1 MAEIVLSAL
10 LTVVFEKLS
19 STAVNK
25 IARSK
30 KIHSELKKWES
41 SLSMIQ
47 ALLMDAS
54 QKEVTDEVVKRWLN
68 SLEHLAYDIDDVLD
82 TLATEAMHHE
92 FVNESEALT
101 NKVRKL
107 IPSCCTSF
115 PFNTRMISKLDN
127 ITTKLQELVAQKND
141 LGLSVK
147 TEQFIRNKNRSYQ
160 TSVGNLKGIVGREGD
175 KKVLLDKL
183 LGDDQCNENFSIVPI
198 VGMGGMGKTT
208 LARLLYDDKKVKDH
222 FELKAWVCVS
232 EDFDSFKIS
241 EEIFQSVSGESKK
254 FKNLNLLQEALRDQ
268 LVGKRFLLV
277 LDDVWSDKIED
288 WETLVGPFY
297 AGAPGSKIII
307 TTRKKEL
314 LRQLGHDHPYDLRKL
329 SHNDALALFAQ
340 HALGEANF
348 DSHLT
353 LREHGEGIVKKCDG
367 LPLALRALGCLLR
380 TKIDEEE
387 WKEVLNDE
395 IWRLQ
400 DGGDIVPALRLSYQ
414 ELSACVKQLFAYC
427 SLLPKDCVFEKE
439 DLILLWMAEGFLR
452 QSNTSKSMERLGE
465 EYFEELL
472 SRSFFQAVPGDE
484 SLFVMHDLINDL
496 ATYVAGDF
504 FARLDIDMEKDFG
517 KDAPKQYRHMSVI
530 RERYISY
537 KKFKAFERAKSLRTL
552 LVVPVLVRDSSDYFF
567 LSSKVMV
574 DLIPELPYLRV
585 LCLSHLQIDEVPESV
600 GKLKHLRYLNLSR
613 TEITHL
619 PEDVCNLFNLQ
630 TLIVFGCSKLT
641 KLPDSFLKLKNLR
654 HFDIRGT
661 SLLKKMPLGIGELKN
676 LHLSKIIIGGDS
688 NFAITGLKNLKNFHR
703 KVSIHGLDKVQNAP
717 QAQELNFSQKG
728 FSALMVEWSDVFDGS
743 RNETLEKEVLDALKP
758 RNEYLKDL
766 DVVSYGGIDFPNW
779 IGDPSFLWLTSV
791 SITSCKK
798 CLNLPSL
805 GQLSSLKKLLI
816 KDLDKVKVVGPQL
829 LGTGP
834 AFPSLEF
841 LSFEGMPLWEE
852 WSSSSDVIGGV
863 FPCLQELTLDN
874 CPNLAKVSLEALRS
888 LRILKIKN
896 CGGSVLR
903 SLIRV
908 APSVTKLNIDG
919 ISGLTDGVWRDVM
932 GSLRAVEE
940 VKIEKCHEI
949 KYLWESEAE
958 ASKVFVN
965 LRKLKLRICEE
976 LVSLGEKEEENDNSG
991 CNHLTSLKIVSC
1003 KNLERFSCPDNIE
1016 SLTIDTCDSIKCVSF
1031 PTGGCQKLKSL
1042 MIVFCNQLS
1051 EKELEKVLPITS
1063 TSMLESVGISLW
1075 PNLKSVNELTKF
1087 IRLTDLLIINCPS
1100 IESFPAD
1107 VLPTF
1112 TSLKRLIIMGCENMD
1127 VASFGLWP
1135 PNLGFLQIGGLKKPI
1150 SQCGTQ
1156 TFPTSLVDLTLLG
1169 GTGEEDDVI
1178 ISASQLSHMLPS
1190 SLTNLNLWE
1199 FKKLESVS
1207 KGLQHLTSLQH
1218 LHISNCPKMKDLPET
1233 LLPSLLSLEIWE
1245 CPDEMKEKTSR
1256 RGSYWPLIS
1265 YIPRVTYADES

>member
-1 MAEIVLSAL
+1 MTYSACLKAVL
-10 LTVVFEKLS
+10 TC
-19 STAVNK
+19 N
-25 IARSK
+25 SK

-41 SLSMIQ
+41 LLSMIQ

-54 QKEVTDEVVKRWLN
+54 QKEVTDEAVKRWLN
-68 SLEHLAYDIDDVLD
+68 SLQHLAYDIDDVLD

-115 PFNTRMISKLDN
+115 PLNTRMISKLDN
-127 ITTKLQELVAQKND
+127 ITTKLQELVAQKNN

-183 LGDDQCNENFSIVPI
+183 LGDEQCNENFSIIPI

-222 FELKAWVCVS
+222 FQLTAWVCVS
-232 EDFDSFKIS
+232 DEFDSFRIS
-241 EEIFQSVSGESKK
+241 EVIFQSVAGKTEE
-254 FKNLNLLQEALRDQ
+254 FKDLNLLQVALKD
-268 LVGKRFLLV
+268 LLKEKRFLLV

-297 AGAPGSKIII
+297 EGAPGSKIII

-314 LRQLGHDHPYDLRKL
+314 LRQLGHDHPYDLQKL
-329 SHNDALALFAQ
+329 SHEDALALFAQ

-348 DSHLT
+348 DSHPT
-353 LREHGEGIVKKCDG
+353 LRPHGESIVKKCDG

-400 DGGDIVPALRLSYQ
+400 DGAGIVPALRLSYQ

-472 SRSFFQAVPGDE
+472 SRSFFQAVPGEE
-484 SLFVMHDLINDL
+484 SLFAMHDLINDL

-517 KDAPKQYRHMSVI
+517 KEALKKYRHMSVV

-552 LVVPVLVRDSSDYFF
+552 LVVPVLVRDSSDYF

-574 DLIPELPYLRV
+574 DLIPELPFLRV

-613 TEITHL
+613 TKITHL
-619 PEDVCNLFNLQ
+619 PEDVCNLVNLQ
-630 TLIVFGCSKLT
+630 TLIVYGCSKLT

-676 LHLSKIIIGGDS
+676 LHLSKIIIGRES
-688 NFAITGLKNLKNFHR
+688 NFAITGLKNLKIFHR
-703 KVSIHGLDKVQNAP
+703 EVSIHGLDKVQNAP
-717 QAQELNFSQKG
+717 QAHELNFSQKG
-728 FSALMVEWSDVFDGS
+728 FSELKVEWSDVFD
-743 RNETLEKEVLDALKP
+743 
-758 RNEYLKDL
+758 
-766 DVVSYGGIDFPNW
+766 DFPNW
-779 IGDPSFLWLTSV
+779 IGDPSFLRLTSV

-805 GQLSSLKKLLI
+805 GKLSSLKKLLI
-816 KDLDKVKVVGPQL
+816 KDLDKVKAVGPQL
-829 LGTGP
+829 LGTSP
-834 AFPSLEF
+834 ASAFPSLEF
-841 LSFEGMPLWEE
+841 LSFEDMPLWEE

-896 CGGSVLR
+896 CGSSVLR

-908 APSVTKLNIDG
+908 ASTVTRLSIEG
-919 ISGLTDGVWRDVM
+919 ISGLSDEVWRDVM
-932 GSLRAVEE
+932 GYLRAVEE
-940 VKIEKCHEI
+940 VYIEKCNEI
-949 KYLWESEAE
+949 KYMWESEAE
-958 ASKVFVN
+958 ASKVLVN
-965 LRKLKLRICEE
+965 LRMLKIRDCEE

-991 CNHLTSLKIVSC
+991 CNHLTSLKILDLWYC
-1003 KNLERFSCPDNIE
+1003 KNLEHFSFPDNIE
-1016 SLTIDTCDSIKCVSF
+1016 SLIIYDCNSITCVSF

-1042 MIVFCNQLS
+1042 TIDSCNQLS
-1051 EKELEKVLPITS
+1051 EEELEKVLPITS
-1063 TSMLESVGISLW
+1063 TSMLEVVRISGW

-1087 IRLTDLLIINCPS
+1087 IRLTELAISDCRS

-1107 VLPTF
+1107 ALPTF
-1112 TSLKRLIIMGCENMD
+1112 TSLKSLAIMDCENMD

-1135 PNLGFLQIGGLKKPI
+1135 PNLGYLTLGGLKKPI
-1150 SQCGTQ
+1150 SQWGPQ
-1156 TFPTSLVDLTLLG
+1156 TFPTSLVDLLLWG
-1169 GTGEEDDVI
+1169 VSGEEDDVT
-1178 ISASQLSHMLPS
+1178 SGSQLSHMLPE
-1190 SLTNLNLWE
+1190 SLTSLYLMR
-1199 FKKLESVS
+1199 FDKLESFS
-1207 KGLQHLTSLQH
+1207 KGFQHLTYLQHLD
-1218 LHISNCPKMKDLPET
+1218 IRNCPKMKDLPET
-1233 LLPSLLSLEIWE
+1233 LLPSLLSLKIER
-1245 CPDEMKEKTSR
+1245 CPEELKEKTSR
-1256 RGSYWPLIS
+1256 RGSYCPLIS
-1265 YIPRVTYADES
+1265 CIPCVNID